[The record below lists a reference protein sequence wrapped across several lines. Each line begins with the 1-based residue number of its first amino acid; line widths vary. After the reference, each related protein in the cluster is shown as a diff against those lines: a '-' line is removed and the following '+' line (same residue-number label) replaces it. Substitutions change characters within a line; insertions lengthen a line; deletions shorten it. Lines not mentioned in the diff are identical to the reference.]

1 MKKRTNFRW
10 KENQELQTFY
20 ERENFLLIYKKINE
34 QYLRNLNELMICLN
48 DNLGRIKDIWEIN
61 LNWKTEK
68 TKIRN
73 SLDIFY
79 IYANIISSYYKNL
92 MFKKIQ

>member
-1 MKKRTNFRW
+1 M
-10 KENQELQTFY
+10 
-20 ERENFLLIYKKINE
+20 IY
-34 QYLRNLNELMICLN
+34 LN

-79 IYANIISSYYKNL
+79 IYANIITSYYKNL
-92 MFKKIQ
+92 MLKKSQ

>member
-1 MKKRTNFRW
+1 M
-10 KENQELQTFY
+10 
-20 ERENFLLIYKKINE
+20 IY
-34 QYLRNLNELMICLN
+34 LN

-73 SLDIFY
+73 LLDIFY
-79 IYANIISSYYKNL
+79 IYANIITSYYKNL
-92 MFKKIQ
+92 MLKKNQ

>member
-1 MKKRTNFRW
+1 
-10 KENQELQTFY
+10 
-20 ERENFLLIYKKINE
+20 
-34 QYLRNLNELMICLN
+34 MICLN

-61 LNWKTEK
+61 LNGKTEK

-79 IYANIISSYYKNL
+79 IYAREMKSS
-92 MFKKIQ
+92 IWI